1 MLWVTKNSWLY
12 FPCYA
17 FSTKVRMAGY
27 WPSLN
32 SFVDWD
38 EVNFNKSTEK
48 NQISIHAAILTKQLW
63 LIRDLLPYKAKN
75 RTFSSGTNAG
85 NPERPI
91 LPTQGG
97 GGASLPSFFF
107 SLWIFLP
114 RSTIW
119 TQRTGYT
126 KGHKKKLSNESIPFT
141 IQTTTFRWC
150 FTMLRWPRK
159 MAVQSL
165 EGDLSK

>member
-1 MLWVTKNSWLY
+1 
-12 FPCYA
+12 
-17 FSTKVRMAGY
+17 MAGY
-27 WPSLN
+27 WPSFN

-48 NQISIHAAILTKQLW
+48 NQVSIHAAILTKQVW
-63 LIRDLLPYKAKN
+63 LIRDLLPYMAKN

-107 SLWIFLP
+107 FTSWIFLP

-126 KGHKKKLSNESIPFT
+126 KGHKKNWAMKVYPLPFK
-141 IQTTTFRWC
+141 QQRSDDALQCSDDHVKW
-150 FTMLRWPRK
+150 
-159 MAVQSL
+159 
-165 EGDLSK
+165 

>member
-1 MLWVTKNSWLY
+1 
-12 FPCYA
+12 
-17 FSTKVRMAGY
+17 MAGY

-48 NQISIHAAILTKQLW
+48 NQLNIHAAILTKQLW
-63 LIRDLLPYKAKN
+63 LIRDLLPYMAKT

-107 SLWIFLP
+107 LREFFSRVLLSERKEQAILKVIKKIEQWK
-114 RSTIW
+114 
-119 TQRTGYT
+119 YT
-126 KGHKKKLSNESIPFT
+126 LYHSNNNA
-141 IQTTTFRWC
+141 QMMLYNAQMTT
-150 FTMLRWPRK
+150 
-159 MAVQSL
+159 
-165 EGDLSK
+165 

>member
-1 MLWVTKNSWLY
+1 
-12 FPCYA
+12 
-17 FSTKVRMAGY
+17 MAGY

-48 NQISIHAAILTKQLW
+48 NQVSIHAAILTKQLW
-63 LIRDLLPYKAKN
+63 LIRDLLPYMAKN
-75 RTFSSGTNAG
+75 RTFSIGTNAG

-107 SLWIFLP
+107 LREFFSRVLLSERKEQAILKV
-114 RSTIW
+114 I
-119 TQRTGYT
+119 
-126 KGHKKKLSNESIPFT
+126 KKKKLSNESISFT
-141 IQTTTFRWC
+141 IQTTTLRWC